1 MESRYLESIKMK
13 QALKVARCEEGSYMD
28 LSFLQLLSHII
39 KESNNSKIV
48 FTTCVKLFRVGHG
61 HSVSPIA
68 TLEER
73 IRMTEKPPPGLR

>member
-1 MESRYLESIKMK
+1 MR
-13 QALKVARCEEGSYMD
+13 QALKVD
-28 LSFLQLLSHII
+28 LSFLQLLSHTYTYT
-39 KESNNSKIV
+39 KESNKSKIV
-48 FTTCVKLFRVGHG
+48 FTTRVKLFRVG